1 VKPIPNGFHA
11 VADKFWGDRA
21 GLVVDPF
28 GHKWTLA
35 THIEDVAP
43 AEMAKRMESVMA
55 GMAT

>member
-1 VKPIPNGFHA
+1 MPS
-11 VADKFWGDRA
+11 DKFWGDRA

-35 THIEDVAP
+35 THIEDVAS
-43 AEMAKRMESVMA
+43 AEMAKRMESAMA